1 MNNIVKPRE
10 ILTDQDIEKAVEYL
24 KNNSQIAAKCKSER
38 INLE

>member
-24 KNNSQIAAKCKSER
+24 KNNSVF
-38 INLE
+38 